1 MTFSFLEILGF
12 IVIGAGTLASI
23 LGIFFAIYAK
33 QNGKITREFIKE
45 ENQNMREFMTEVI
58 TRENQNMREF
68 MTEVIT
74 RENQNMR
81 EFISEIVTCE
91 NRETQKLI
99 TEVIDKI
106 DQRADE
112 RHKEMIEFFK
122 TK

>member
-68 MTEVIT
+68 
-74 RENQNMR
+74 
-81 EFISEIVTCE
+81 ISEIVTRE